1 MEKLKELIRPLG
13 RSVIALLLALG
24 VSAAVGQV
32 SKEELHLTVTMVTGE
47 HSRDSNSTTTTLTV
61 ERDTLVYEQSQHGA
75 HSASR
80 KPLKRE
86 YKLTSEDQ
94 AALIKV
100 LQEKNLLGSKTVS
113 ALPLEQRPQSYFSL
127 VIRTRL
133 NRLQGLGENEHSTT
147 ITGPR
152 NGAKLKENQT
162 YRDSIY
168 LIEQLYKIINRTE
181 ADVSMPQLLN

>member
-1 MEKLKELIRPLG
+1 MEKLKEMIPLSIG
-13 RSVIALLLALG
+13 SVIALLLAIS
-24 VSAAVGQV
+24 VSAAVGKAL
-32 SKEELHLTVTMVTGE
+32 KEELHLTVTMVTGE

-61 ERDTLVYEQSQHGA
+61 ERDTLVYEQNWHGA
-75 HSASR
+75 HSGSR
-80 KPLKRE
+80 KPVKRE

-94 AALIKV
+94 AALTRV

-113 ALPLEQRPQSYFSL
+113 AFPLEQGPQSYFSL
-127 VIRTRL
+127 VIRARL
-133 NRLQGLGENEHSTT
+133 NRTLGLGEKEHSIT

>member
-1 MEKLKELIRPLG
+1 MEKLKEIICLSG
-13 RSVIALLLALG
+13 RGMIAVVLALS
-24 VSAAVGQV
+24 VSAATGKTP
-32 SKEELHLTVTMVTGE
+32 KEELHLTVTIVTGE
-47 HSRDSNSTTTTLTV
+47 HGRDSNSTTTTLTV

-75 HSASR
+75 HAGSR
-80 KPLKRE
+80 KPVKRE

-94 AALIKV
+94 AALTKV

-113 ALPLEQRPQSYFSL
+113 ALPLERGPQSYFSL
-127 VIRTRL
+127 VIRARF
-133 NRLQGLGENEHSTT
+133 NRTLALGEKEHSIT

-168 LIEQLYKIINRTE
+168 LIEQLYKIISRTE
-181 ADVSMPQLLN
+181 ADV